1 MPENHPNIMV
11 IDDDLAI
18 RELLYR
24 ILAKKGYEV
33 TTAIGAEQ
41 ALQLLEKTKPDLVVV
56 DLKMP
61 GMDGLAFV
69 KKAKLSDK
77 NLLIIMLTGFGDEL
91 VEMEAKKAGVQ
102 AFLRKD
108 MGINL
113 FIESIN
119 KLIDPKR
126 LAQKRDAKRDY
137 IMVVDDDPDIRS
149 LLKKFLEKKDYEV
162 AALGT
167 AEEALDEI
175 NKRKPGLVLMDIN
188 LPGMDGITALK
199 KLKENHGPIG
209 VIMISSNTELEI
221 AKQSV
226 TMGAYDY
233 IMKPF
238 NMEYL
243 ELCVLTKIFLGES

>member
-1 MPENHPNIMV
+1 MGKKPNVMV
-11 IDDDLAI
+11 IDDDIAI

-24 ILAKKGYEV
+24 ILTKKDYEV

-41 ALQLLEKTKPDLVVV
+41 ALQLLEKNKPDLIVV
-56 DLKMP
+56 DFKMP
-61 GMDGLAFV
+61 GMDGLSFV
-69 KKAKLSDK
+69 KKVRSSDK
-77 NLLIIMLTGFGDEL
+77 NLPIIMLTGFNDEL
-91 VEMEAKKAGVQ
+91 VELEAKKAGVQ

-113 FIESIN
+113 FTESVN

-126 LAQKRDAKRDY
+126 LAQKLNAKREY

-149 LLKKFLEKKDYEV
+149 LLKRFLEKKDYEV
-162 AALGT
+162 SSFGT

-199 KLKENHGPIG
+199 KLKEKHADIG
-209 VIMISSNTELEI
+209 VIMISGNTELET

-226 TMGAYDY
+226 SMGAYDY

>member
-1 MPENHPNIMV
+1 MQKVHVMV

-24 ILAKKGYEV
+24 ILAKKDYEV
-33 TTAIGAEQ
+33 TTAVGAEQ
-41 ALQLLEKTKPDLVVV
+41 ALQLLEKEKPDLIVV

-61 GMDGLAFV
+61 GMDGLSFV
-69 KKAKLSDK
+69 KKIRTWDK
-77 NLLIIMLTGFGDEL
+77 SLPIIMLTGFGDEL
-91 VEMEAKKAGVQ
+91 VELEAKKAGVQ

-113 FIESIN
+113 FTESVN

-126 LAQKRDAKRDY
+126 LAQKREAKRDY
-137 IMVVDDDPDIRS
+137 IMVVDDDAEVRS
-149 LLKKFLEKKDYEV
+149 LLQKFLVKKDYEV
-162 AALGT
+162 ASFQT
-167 AEEALDEI
+167 AEQALEEI
-175 NKRKPGLVLMDIN
+175 DKRKPHLVLLDIN

-199 KLKENHGPIG
+199 KLKENHKDIG
-209 VIMISSNTELEI
+209 VIMISSNTELET

-226 TMGAYDY
+226 SMGAYDY

-243 ELCVLTKIFLGES
+243 ELCVLTKIFLGEN

>member
-1 MPENHPNIMV
+1 MGKNPNVMV

-24 ILAKKGYEV
+24 ILTKKGYEV
-33 TTAIGAEQ
+33 TTAVGAEQ
-41 ALQLLEKTKPDLVVV
+41 ALQLLEKNMPDLIVV
-56 DLKMP
+56 DFKMP

-69 KKAKLSDK
+69 KKVRSSDK
-77 NLLIIMLTGFGDEL
+77 NLPIIMLTGFGDEMM
-91 VEMEAKKAGVQ
+91 EIEAKKAGAH

-113 FIESIN
+113 FTESVN
-119 KLIDPKR
+119 KLIDPER
-126 LAQKRDAKRDY
+126 LAQKRNAKREY
-137 IMVVDDDPDIRS
+137 IMVVDDDADIRA
-149 LLKKFLEKKDYEV
+149 LLKRFLEKKNYEV
-162 AALGT
+162 GSFGT
-167 AEEALDEI
+167 AEEALTETD
-175 NKRKPGLVLMDIN
+175 KRKPNLVLLDIN

-199 KLKENHGPIG
+199 KLKEKHNDIG
-209 VIMISSNTELEI
+209 VIMISGNSELEI
-221 AKQSV
+221 AKQAV
-226 TMGAYDY
+226 TLGAYDY

>member
-1 MPENHPNIMV
+1 MV

-24 ILAKKGYEV
+24 ILAKKDYEV

-41 ALQLLEKTKPDLVVV
+41 ALSLLEKTKPDLIVV
-56 DLKMP
+56 DFKMP

-69 KKAKLSDK
+69 RKFRASDK
-77 NLLIIMLTGFGDEL
+77 NLPIIMLTGFSDEL
-91 VEMEAKKAGVQ
+91 VELEAKKAGVN

-113 FIESIN
+113 FTESVN

-126 LAQKRDAKRDY
+126 LSQKRDAKREY
-137 IMVVDDDPDIRS
+137 IMVVDDDPDIRA
-149 LLKKFLEKKDYEV
+149 LLRRFLEKKDYE
-162 AALGT
+162 AAAFGA
-167 AEEALDEI
+167 AEEALAEI
-175 NKRKPGLVLMDIN
+175 DKRKPSLVLLDIN

-199 KLKENHGPIG
+199 KLKEKHNDIG
-209 VIMISSNTELEI
+209 VIMISGNGELEI
-221 AKQSV
+221 ARQSV

-243 ELCVLTKIFLGES
+243 ELCVLTKIFLGENN